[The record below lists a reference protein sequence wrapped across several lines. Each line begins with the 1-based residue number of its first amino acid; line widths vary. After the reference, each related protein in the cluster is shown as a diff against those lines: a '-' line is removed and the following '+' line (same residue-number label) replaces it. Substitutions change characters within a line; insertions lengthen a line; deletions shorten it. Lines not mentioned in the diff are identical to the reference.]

1 MDEKDPTLLILSFI
15 KSQHITKLITCM
27 IFCKVFMCHHGK
39 IKEIKK
45 FDIKAARE
53 RYIFYKE
60 MAQHEKDMNSLKH
73 QFASHRSFPK
83 VDDNDNP
90 EDNLNEAQSE
100 KSAST
105 FKTKMK
111 RLSSQMSTLFKKM
124 ELLVQDKNLPDAYS
138 PVKHHISEWIGQ
150 VDGYECNLLHMA
162 VEKGNKMLLEA
173 LLLASTPVN
182 SIEGCGLTPLMMAI
196 NINNLDLVKI
206 LIW

>member
-1 MDEKDPTLLILSFI
+1 MNEKDPTLLILSFI

-60 MAQHEKDMNSLKH
+60 MEQHEKDMNSLKH

-100 KSAST
+100 KSAL
-105 FKTKMK
+105 MK
-111 RLSSQMSTLFKKM
+111 QLSPQMSTLFKKM
-124 ELLVQDKNLPDAYS
+124 ELLVQDKNLPDAYLA
-138 PVKHHISEWIGQ
+138 VKHHISE
-150 VDGYECNLLHMA
+150 
-162 VEKGNKMLLEA
+162 
-173 LLLASTPVN
+173 
-182 SIEGCGLTPLMMAI
+182 
-196 NINNLDLVKI
+196 
-206 LIW
+206 